1 MKKIIKSFL
10 FVFILFLAIAL
21 VGCKKNEEENN
32 GGDNKPEEHVH
43 SYTSY
48 FHKEVCEGCGK
59 KGTLESERL
68 YDEEVVY
75 KYSDADY
82 QKFQSDYQKV
92 LDEVNK
98 VGKYDAAKDVYVQD
112 SEAYKA
118 EDKFE
123 KDFYDV
129 FDEDCNYIVEQY
141 QYATIRENMDQKS
154 EQAEADLDQITEY
167 HNEAIEKYYSLF
179 QPIHDSSFREYFF
192 SEEDGWTEEEIAQV
206 LYESATYSDPEYVKI
221 KTENDKIEIELDNI
235 TDMKDP
241 KVLDLYEKFFN
252 NNKRLAEIQHEPD
265 YATLAYK
272 YVYGR
277 EYTPADILAKVDKY
291 KELGTE
297 FNKFYKNLPK
307 YNLKTS
313 DRKIAEAF
321 IKDSPLEK
329 DLANDYIYK
338 YVQTMKHQ
346 KDDFKLDFAEEIE
359 HLFKTGAFFQGD
371 YQGAF
376 SWVIGRDE
384 VPIMFFGPGSYSSS
398 FTFIHEFGHHNNS
411 VLNKD
416 SDYLVDSMD
425 LNETHSQGNEMML
438 LNFLMEQDVNPDIK
452 DYVISDEIM
461 GFLQII
467 VLAAAVDVFEQAIYT
482 NTYTLANSSSIMADG
497 EITKN
502 EYESLFQGVLSSFGV
517 GQLFNTD
524 YWKYV
529 CCHSACYYI
538 SYSVSA
544 LESLQFFFEYQD
556 NGYAAAQEKYYKLYD
571 YVTLK
576 KEDQTYLDVL
586 KYVGIPTYEDDEL
599 FDDAIN
605 FMKNFGK

>member
-1 MKKIIKSFL
+1 
-10 FVFILFLAIAL
+10 
-21 VGCKKNEEENN
+21 
-32 GGDNKPEEHVH
+32 
-43 SYTSY
+43 
-48 FHKEVCEGCGK
+48 
-59 KGTLESERL
+59 
-68 YDEEVVY
+68 
-75 KYSDADY
+75 
-82 QKFQSDYQKV
+82 
-92 LDEVNK
+92 
-98 VGKYDAAKDVYVQD
+98 
-112 SEAYKA
+112 
-118 EDKFE
+118 
-123 KDFYDV
+123 
-129 FDEDCNYIVEQY
+129 
-141 QYATIRENMDQKS
+141 
-154 EQAEADLDQITEY
+154 
-167 HNEAIEKYYSLF
+167 
-179 QPIHDSSFREYFF
+179 
-192 SEEDGWTEEEIAQV
+192 
-206 LYESATYSDPEYVKI
+206 
-221 KTENDKIEIELDNI
+221 
-235 TDMKDP
+235 
-241 KVLDLYEKFFN
+241 
-252 NNKRLAEIQHEPD
+252 
-265 YATLAYK
+265 
-272 YVYGR
+272 
-277 EYTPADILAKVDKY
+277 
-291 KELGTE
+291 
-297 FNKFYKNLPK
+297 
-307 YNLKTS
+307 
-313 DRKIAEAF
+313 
-321 IKDSPLEK
+321 
-329 DLANDYIYK
+329 
-338 YVQTMKHQ
+338 
-346 KDDFKLDFAEEIE
+346 
-359 HLFKTGAFFQGD
+359 
-371 YQGAF
+371 
-376 SWVIGRDE
+376 
-384 VPIMFFGPGSYSSS
+384 
-398 FTFIHEFGHHNNS
+398 
-411 VLNKD
+411 
-416 SDYLVDSMD
+416 MD